1 MQASIKWLKEY
12 VEFTETPEV
21 LGEMMTMAGVPVEG
35 ITDLGA
41 GIDKIVTGKIVGI
54 EKHPNANKLSVC
66 NIDVVTEQLVIVT
79 GATNVR
85 VGQVVPVALVGAKL
99 PSGLEIQPTDLRGII
114 SYGMLCSSTELNIDS
129 KLLSAEAREGIYI
142 LSADTPIGMDIKEAL
157 GLDDVV
163 LEFELTANRA
173 DCFSVLGLAREVAVL
188 TGGKLKKP
196 MINFQENASDK
207 ATNLVKVAI
216 NEPSL
221 CSRFAVRVLEDV
233 QVGPSPKWL
242 AHRLQAVGMRPINN
256 VVDVTNYVMLEMGQ
270 PMHAYDYNLLSK
282 HSLTV
287 RKAYPG
293 EKITTLDEVK
303 RELTPEMIVIADDIQ
318 AVGVAGVMGGLATEV
333 SMSTKTV
340 VLEAATFDGVSI
352 RRTSRALGLRSEA
365 SGRFERGIDTANST
379 RALDRAAQLLAGM
392 GACKVCPEIVE
403 SYPTMS
409 LPRQITFS
417 PTKVNAYLGTKIDKI
432 VMLTILRN
440 LGFEVNN
447 HSNMNE
453 VIDDK
458 VTVNVPTW
466 RGDVHGH
473 ADICEEIAR
482 IYGFN
487 NIPTTTPH
495 GNIMGG
501 GQGYTQ
507 SIVDSIKTTLT
518 GIGFDE
524 IISLSFSHPQTLDK
538 LNIEADSVLRKAITV
553 LNPITDELPILRTT
567 LLGGILETIVRNISR
582 KNEDIKIYELGAVYL
597 PKQLPLS
604 SLPKEPLMLCG
615 ALVGKRNEMIW
626 NTERDAVDFY
636 DAKGTVELL
645 LAALGIVDY
654 TITVGEHASL
664 HPGKTAIFT
673 KNDQTLATVG
683 EVHPKVLGDFG
694 INRKVYLFEINV
706 EQVASQ
712 AILRTAYQALP
723 KFPAINRDLAVVL
736 STDVSAD
743 RVMQGIVSSAGPL
756 LSEVRLFD
764 VYTGEQ
770 VEAGS
775 RSLAFSLTYRHQER
789 TLTDS
794 EVDVFHKNVIE
805 YLDKTLMAKIRS

>member
-12 VEFTETPEV
+12 VEFNEKPEV
-21 LGEMMTMAGVPVEG
+21 LAEMMTMAGVPVEG
-35 ITDLGA
+35 ITYMGA
-41 GIDKIVTGKIVGI
+41 GIDKIVTGKIVDI
-54 EKHPNANKLSVC
+54 EKHPNATKLSVC
-66 NIDVVTEQLVIVT
+66 KIDVGTEQLIIVT

-85 VGQVVPVALVGAKL
+85 VGQIVPVALVGAKL
-99 PSGLEIQPTDLRGII
+99 PSGLEIQPTDLRGIM
-114 SYGMLCSSTELNIDS
+114 SYGMLCSTTELNIDS

-142 LSADTPIGMDIKEAL
+142 LAADTVVGMDIKEAL

-196 MINFQENASDK
+196 MINVHENAVDK
-207 ATNLVKVAI
+207 ATALVKVTI
-216 NEPSL
+216 DEPSL
-221 CSRFAVRVLEDV
+221 CSRFAVRVLQDV
-233 QVGPSPKWL
+233 KVGPSPKWL
-242 AHRLQAVGMRPINN
+242 IHRLQAVGMRSINN

-270 PMHAYDYNLLSK
+270 PMHAYDYNLLSQ

-287 RKAYPG
+287 RKAQPG
-293 EKITTLDEVK
+293 EKITTLDDVK
-303 RELTPEMIVIADDIQ
+303 RELTAEMIVIADGIQ

-333 SMSTKTV
+333 GMSTQNV

-365 SGRFERGIDTANST
+365 SGRYERGIDTANSV
-379 RALDRAAQLLAGM
+379 RALDRAAQLLEGM

-403 SYPTMS
+403 SYPTML
-409 LPRQITFS
+409 LPRQISFL
-417 PTKVNAYLGTKIDKI
+417 PEKVNAYLGTAIDKK
-432 VMLTILRN
+432 VMLDILRN
-440 LGFEVNN
+440 LGFEVDTRSTGEN
-447 HSNMNE
+447 
-453 VIDDK
+453 

-482 IYGFN
+482 IYGFD
-487 NIPTTTPH
+487 NIPTTTPN

-501 GQGYTQ
+501 GQEYVQ
-507 SIVDSIKTTLT
+507 SIVDSIKTILT
-518 GIGFDE
+518 GVGFDE

-538 LNIEADSVLRKAITV
+538 LNIEKDSTLRNAITV
-553 LNPITDELPILRTT
+553 LNPITDDFPILRTT

-597 PKQLPLS
+597 PEALPLR

-615 ALVGKRNEMIW
+615 ALVGKRNEVLW
-626 NTERDAVDFY
+626 NTDRDVVDFY
-636 DAKGTVELL
+636 DAKGAVETL
-645 LAALGIVDY
+645 LAALGVVDY
-654 TITVGEHASL
+654 QVSAGEHTSL
-664 HPGKTAIFT
+664 HPGKTAIFI
-673 KNDQTLATVG
+673 KNDQVLGTVG

-694 INRKVYLFEINV
+694 INRKVYVFEINI
-706 EQVASQ
+706 ETLASQ
-712 AILRTAYQALP
+712 VVLLNPYQSLP

-736 STDVSAD
+736 STEVSVD
-743 RVMQGIVSSAGPL
+743 RVMQGIISSAGPL
-756 LSEVRLFD
+756 LSDVRLFD
-764 VYTGEQ
+764 VYNGEQ
-770 VEAGS
+770 VAAGS
-775 RSLAFSLTYRHQER
+775 RSLAFSLTYRHHER

-794 EVDVFHKNVIE
+794 EIDVFHKNIIE
-805 YLDKTLMAKIRS
+805 HLDKTLMAKIRS